1 MKALINIIFKCM
13 GTIINKT
20 GRKSIT
26 VAGKYNISHNKI
38 TNLPITVMLRQ
49 YGQSDQVDNNNNRR
63 SGGGGEINLDEAK

>member
-26 VAGKYNISHNKI
+26 VAGKI
-38 TNLPITVMLRQ
+38 TNFPITVMLRQ